1 MRLVHSPAS
10 GKVINDEINFC
21 TGKVYCR
28 SVFDALQ
35 QLQHM
40 FEGSFLM
47 PRNGNILLQI
57 KTRYSPLGITEA
69 SVLNNLSRHRAA
81 DCLTTSKVSLKIVF
95 V

>member
-1 MRLVHSPAS
+1 
-10 GKVINDEINFC
+10 
-21 TGKVYCR
+21 
-28 SVFDALQ
+28 
-35 QLQHM
+35 M

-47 PRNGNILLQI
+47 PRHGNILLQI

-95 V
+95 VLKTILKSLLILNIP